1 MNTITK
7 KPSSDKELLTRLA
20 VLVDPMK
27 TPKPMQKEIEEVW
40 NICRKI
46 TGIIDWL
53 IEYLDT
59 TMLVFVLSSIIYLIR
74 KTTILCHDV
83 EKLKKEWLY

>member
-7 KPSSDKELLTRLA
+7 KSSSETDKELLTRLA

-46 TGIIDWL
+46 TGIID
-53 IEYLDT
+53 
-59 TMLVFVLSSIIYLIR
+59 
-74 KTTILCHDV
+74 
-83 EKLKKEWLY
+83 

>member
-46 TGIIDWL
+46 TGIIDWFDW
-53 IEYLDT
+53 IFRHHNASICFVKYYLPNT
-59 TMLVFVLSSIIYLIR
+59 
-74 KTTILCHDV
+74 
-83 EKLKKEWLY
+83 